1 MKKISRG
8 WQYAVYD
15 LQNSRVRKQTS
26 STIFQYLHILKTN
39 VIVRWNI
46 FAEASKGMARVRRM
60 EKTSNDYIQSILP
73 IFDAKLLGNPLFFDN
88 GYEQDKVEVLSGVFK
103 DCSLDNGKK
112 IFDSYVQLIHA
123 TWQYGFA
130 DSVYNFSVNNGLN
143 AQAQVIQL
151 DFGELALNKSDV
163 AQDIIN
169 KRWLQNA
176 SYVLF
181 PKGKLK
187 DYFRDLMDKEITLQK
202 LDELWAA
209 KLPGHSNDQT
219 KSPRLKQESAFSI
232 TPLKG
237 TA

>member
-1 MKKISRG
+1 MKKITRG

-26 STIFQYLHILKTN
+26 STIFQYLHILRTN

-46 FAEASKGMARVRRM
+46 FAEANKGMARVRDM
-60 EKTSNDYIQSILP
+60 EKASNTYIKSILP
-73 IFDAKLLGNPLFFDN
+73 IFDAKLLGNPVFLDD
-88 GYEQDKVEVLSGVFK
+88 GYEQDKCEVLCEIFK
-103 DCSLDNGKK
+103 NCSVEKGKK
-112 IFDSYVQLIHA
+112 IFDSYIQLIHT

-130 DSVYNFSVNNGLN
+130 DAVYNFCVNNGLN

-151 DFGELALNKSDV
+151 DFGELALNKADV
-163 AQDIIN
+163 AQDIAN

-181 PKGKLK
+181 PKGELR

-202 LDELWAA
+202 LDELWGA
-209 KLPGHSNDQT
+209 KLPAQSNNQT
-219 KSPRLKQESAFSI
+219 KARQANHDATLNISRH
-232 TPLKG
+232 KG
-237 TA
+237 VA

>member
-15 LQNSRVRKQTS
+15 LQNSRVRKRTS

-73 IFDAKLLGNPLFFDN
+73 IFDTRLLGNPLFFDN
-88 GYEQDKVEVLSGVFK
+88 GYDQDKVAVLSGVFK
-103 DCSLDNGKK
+103 KCSLDQGKK
-112 IFDSYVQLIHA
+112 IFDSYIQLIHT

-130 DSVYNFSVNNGLN
+130 DSVYNFCVNNGLN
-143 AQAQVIQL
+143 VRGEVIQL
-151 DFGELALNKSDV
+151 DFGELSLNKSEV

-176 SYVLF
+176 SCVMF
-181 PKGKLK
+181 PKGELK
-187 DYFRDLMDKEITLQK
+187 DYFCDLMDKEVTLQK
-202 LDELWAA
+202 LDELWGA
-209 KLPGHSNDQT
+209 KLPAQPNDQT
-219 KSPRLKQESAFSI
+219 TTPRLTPELAFSI
-232 TPLKG
+232 SPLKG